1 MKKFFSFAIAL
12 VACAL
17 AFTSCEPKVNS
28 PIVGSWNA
36 RGYLILDGTTYN
48 CLRTFSFFDNGTF
61 EYGEYILEDDYAVH
75 DGFVTTGK
83 FKLDGDKVTLSK
95 QKYAKS
101 HNGNRTYY
109 NDYVPSEELAK
120 WRIEDHYLYLN
131 RYLGT
136 EDEHEERY
144 YDGSAPN

>member
-28 PIVGSWNA
+28 PIVKSWNA
-36 RGYLILDGTTYN
+36 RATLYIDGTAYDGLLN
-48 CLRTFSFFDNGTF
+48 FAFFEDGTF
-61 EYGEYILEDDYAVH
+61 EYGEFIIEDGGQVH
-75 DGFVTTGK
+75 DGYVIEGK

-95 QKYAKS
+95 QKAGKS
-101 HNGNRTYY
+101 HNGNRTYDQSY
-109 NDYVPSEELAK
+109 QPSEELAK
-120 WRIEDHYLYLN
+120 WRIEEHYLYLT
-131 RYLGT
+131 RYFGT
-136 EDEHEERY
+136 EDEREERY